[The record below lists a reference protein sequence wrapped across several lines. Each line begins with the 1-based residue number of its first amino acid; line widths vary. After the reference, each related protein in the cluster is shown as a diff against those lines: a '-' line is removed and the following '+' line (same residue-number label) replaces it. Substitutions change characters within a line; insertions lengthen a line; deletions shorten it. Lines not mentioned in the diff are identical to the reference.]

1 MRRPSKR
8 ERERERERERGGG
21 SKRTT
26 PDLNRHRERVA
37 RVAVASPL
45 PTREDGRIP
54 GVWRDGN
61 VADEKIGRR
70 AASINRLD
78 RSFIEIKVSF
88 FFFFRKILVA
98 KVVSLRRERER
109 EERLADRNG
118 KVKDGKRSLSF
129 MALLG

>member
-1 MRRPSKR
+1 MEGSLVFGGMETLQTRRSEDARPPSTV
-8 ERERERERERGGG
+8 
-21 SKRTT
+21 SI
-26 PDLNRHRERVA
+26 DL
-37 RVAVASPL
+37 S
-45 PTREDGRIP
+45 
-54 GVWRDGN
+54 
-61 VADEKIGRR
+61 
-70 AASINRLD
+70 SRLK
-78 RSFIEIKVSF
+78 FP